1 MHLRRALL
9 LMALV
14 LGVVALVEALAP
26 VPRERSATEAPRA
39 IPPHQVANPARTI
52 RFAYPPGR
60 RLVTTRVPTGAHLL
74 IQVRAS
80 APGQATLPGFGLVQ
94 PAEPATPASFD
105 VLATRPGS
113 YEVRFHPVTGLAG
126 AVGRIQVGGGRH
138 Q

>member
-39 IPPHQVANPARTI
+39 VPPPPIANPARDI
-52 RFAYPPGR
+52 RFAYPSGK
-60 RLVTTRVPTGAHLL
+60 RLETARVPTGAHLL

-80 APGQATLPGFGLVQ
+80 APGQATLPAFGLVQ
-94 PAEPATPASFD
+94 SAEPATPASFD
-105 VLATRPGS
+105 VLATKPGT
-113 YEVRFHPVTGLAG
+113 YQVRFDPVTGLAG
-126 AVGRIQVGGGRH
+126 LVGRIQVGGRRR
-138 Q
+138 